1 MRLTCPCC
9 YGQFELEAAL
19 NVDAARSALVTA
31 LRMPAPLATLLGN
44 YLGCFRTKTGALKP
58 DKAERL
64 MAELLPMLEG
74 EHVVRDGLRRD
85 CPIATWQQGL
95 VEILDARTAG
105 RLTLPLKSH
114 GYLLKIVADLAE
126 KAGAKSEREREVK
139 LRSTARSAE
148 GDRKAEIYD
157 RLSRIN
163 GDLELGM
170 IDESEAE
177 RRKAAVMQELRA

>member
-19 NVDAARSALVTA
+19 NVDAARSSLVTA

-58 DKAERL
+58 DKVERL

-85 CPIATWQQGL
+85 CALALWQQSL
-95 VEILDARTAG
+95 VEILEARTAG
-105 RLTLPLKSH
+105 NLTLPLKSH
-114 GYLLKIVADLAE
+114 GYLLSIAAGLAE

-157 RLSRIN
+157 RLSRIQ
-163 GDLELGM
+163 GDLDLGL
-170 IDESEAE
+170 IDEAEAE
-177 RRKAAVMQELRA
+177 RRRAAVKQEFRS